1 MQEREVEEL
10 VAENI
15 EVPRLVHQSVHDG
28 LIRLLLLECPEYSVP
43 DTQPA
48 AVVGVQAVP
57 VSSVVNPVVG
67 GRVEEEAQGPQ
78 VSYQLSV
85 QQELV
90 EEIELGVDQHLWCRY
105 HQGQGEVEPVG
116 HPAQPLQHGLP
127 RKEGVSCEVLEYE
140 DVRVR

>member
-1 MQEREVEEL
+1 MQESEVEDL

-15 EVPRLVHQSVHDG
+15 EEPRLVHQTVHNG

-57 VSSVVNPVVG
+57 VSSVVDPVVG

-85 QQELV
+85 EQELV

-105 HQGQGEVEPVG
+105 DQSQGQVEPVG
-116 HPAQPLQHGLP
+116 QPAQPLQHWLS
-127 RKEGVSCEVLEYE
+127 RMESLRCEVRCGGNPLT
-140 DVRVR
+140 

>member
-1 MQEREVEEL
+1 MQEREVEDL

-15 EVPRLVHQSVHDG
+15 EEPRLVHQTVHNG

-57 VSSVVNPVVG
+57 VSSVVDPVVG

-85 QQELV
+85 EQELV
-90 EEIELGVDQHLWCRY
+90 EEIELGVDQHLWCRN
-105 HQGQGEVEPVG
+105 HESQGQVEPVG
-116 HPAQPLQHGLP
+116 QPAQPLQHGLSNM
-127 RKEGVSCEVLEYE
+127 EAVM
-140 DVRVR
+140 